1 MIPSGFWDRVHR
13 AARGAPWQAG
23 VWWEEGIRV
32 EGTGGNRVAERWT
45 QGYVTFRL
53 DLGRGRVGFASAPWG
68 PGARWAPEDLVD
80 AARQAARAQDPVPGA
95 GLEGPVGPAP
105 RDDLGIYDPAVAGL
119 SPGDLAEAV
128 RGIEASVRSADPR
141 VASVRKPAVEV
152 ARVRREIRTGAGEA
166 VAWEETEVS
175 ASAEAAAEADGGAR
189 SGWASAEA
197 RCWAGLDPE
206 AVGREAA
213 LRAAEL
219 LGGRPCPTGR
229 FPLVLDA
236 RVAADLLDVLAPSFV
251 GENVEK
257 GFSVFRELGEA
268 VAPAEVTLADEGLRP
283 GGLHTQ
289 PVDDEGEPRRTTVV
303 VDQGELAAFLHDR
316 ASGRRAGV
324 GSTGNAV
331 GGPGGPPGP
340 DVTNLVWRT
349 GSGGDLATLLG
360 RAGRGLLVR
369 ELLGLHTADPVT
381 GEFSVGCAGVWFEG
395 GEPAYPVT
403 GGALSGTLP
412 ELLRR
417 VAAVGSVLEAHGH
430 LVAPAVLVEGMDLA
444 G

>member
-1 MIPSGFWDRVHR
+1 MIPPGFWERVHR
-13 AARGAPWQAG
+13 AAAGPWQAG
-23 VWWEEGIRV
+23 VWWEEGLRV
-32 EGTGGNRVAERWT
+32 EGTGESRVAERWAE
-45 QGYVTFRL
+45 GYVTLRV
-53 DLGRGRVGFASAPWG
+53 DLGGGRVGFAAVPLG
-68 PGARWAPEDLVD
+68 PGARWTPEELAE

-105 RDDLGIYDPAVAGL
+105 PDDLGIRDPAVAGL

-128 RGIEASVRSADPR
+128 GRIEAAARAAHPR

-166 VAWEETEVS
+166 VAWEETAVS
-175 ASAEAAAEADGGAR
+175 ASAEAAAEAGDEAR
-189 SGWASAEA
+189 SGWASADA
-197 RCWAGLDPE
+197 RRWADLDPE
-206 AVGREAA
+206 AVGREAG

-236 RVAADLLDVLAPSFV
+236 RAATDLLDVLAPSFL

-303 VDQGELAAFLHDR
+303 VDRGRLAAFLHDR

-340 DVTNLVWRT
+340 EVTNLVWRPGT
-349 GSGGDLATLLG
+349 GGDLAALLG

-381 GEFSVGCAGVWFEG
+381 GEFSVGCAGIWFEG

-403 GGALSGTLP
+403 GAALSGTLP

-417 VAAVGSVLEAHGH
+417 VAAVGSVPEVHGH